1 MTEPV
6 KRKVKVLR
14 AEWVPDVESVLV
26 YGECQEGRFR
36 QQIHKSCFSFGDKD
50 VAVEMTKL
58 AELMIGKYIYMV
70 FDPDLDKKLSESYPL
85 NY

>member
-14 AEWVPDVESVLV
+14 ADYIPEAESILVL
-26 YGECQEGRFR
+26 GECQEGRFR
-36 QQIHKSCFSFGDKD
+36 QQINKNCFSFGNKD
-50 VAVEMTKL
+50 VESEMKKL
-58 AELMIGKYIYMV
+58 ASLMIGKQIYIV
-70 FDPDLDKKLSESYPL
+70 FDTELEDKIQENHPL